1 MELGFFK
8 SSLKYNA
15 AATIF
20 CVFALYLS
28 IPIFEN
34 VNFISNHPIIVSVLF
49 ILLVNSLL
57 LIIYWTSHTKK
68 TNSQPGI
75 KGNKITGNKAKNINI
90 LSNGEITKNI
100 VSNNESDGDINIGQG
115 FKNGKK

>member
-28 IPIFEN
+28 MPIFEN

-49 ILLVNSLL
+49 IVLVNSLL

-68 TNSQPGI
+68 Q
-75 KGNKITGNKAKNINI
+75 I
-90 LSNGEITKNI
+90 LNR
-100 VSNNESDGDINIGQG
+100 V
-115 FKNGKK
+115 

>member
-1 MELGFFK
+1 MDLSFFK

-15 AATIF
+15 TATIF

-28 IPIFEN
+28 MPIFEN
-34 VNFISNHPIIVSVLF
+34 VNFISSHPIIVSVLF
-49 ILLVNSLL
+49 TLLVNSLL

-68 TNSQPGI
+68 TNSKSGV
-75 KGNKITGNKAKNINI
+75 KGNKIIENKAKNINI

-100 VSNNESDGDINIGQG
+100 VSNNDSNGDINIGQV